1 MDRQAW
7 RDFFVTVT
15 LLGIS
20 FVIAVLSS
28 IAAQQNAVKLGAI
41 SAAISLILAVIG
53 AVYILPRLARRVQLE
68 FIRFAVR
75 TTVTVEGLF
84 FLALLVVV
92 GFAAWNTAN
101 NLLYLILSAMLAFL
115 FAANFISRLS
125 LSDLSIQL
133 RFPDHIF
140 AGEQA
145 TLALTTTNHKRF
157 IPTFSV
163 MIEPLSEPASTP
175 SGRTQSRVGNTSKGP
190 NGKKIEGRMS
200 APGDASGQLVAATGA
215 ETSGIAGG
223 TAKTRLAKRKQK
235 AAVRNPSTLGKLAH
249 FILVPP
255 GASAKQKIEHRFDKR
270 GCYPITAF
278 RVSTKFPTGF
288 FKKWRRIEAA
298 GEIVVY
304 PKPKPL
310 DDFYHTLPMIT
321 GQVTSF
327 ARGSGDDLFRIRHY
341 HPSDHMRHIDWKATA
356 KSRGLMVR
364 DHTREDER
372 RLTIVFD
379 TSRPASA
386 GGGGSDHAESKAPA
400 GAASADGEKSARE
413 VFEQSFETAVVM
425 AASLAN
431 HFILEGS
438 DVELITARPEGS
450 VEADKGVD
458 HLYSILRVLATL
470 TPDPLEREHTEDE
483 QENHRRSRA
492 AAARGSTG
500 TGSARHEYDGRPRAF
515 GAAGRR
521 SGQEVTLWQMLD
533 AAPILSDERRF
544 KVLITSA
551 QKGTI
556 PANIW
561 RSAHVVFMEDLR

>member
-7 RDFFVTVT
+7 RYFFITVF

-28 IAAQQNAVKLGAI
+28 IAAQQNAIRLAAI
-41 SAAISLILAVIG
+41 SAAVSLALAVIG
-53 AVYILPRLARRVQLE
+53 AIYILPRLARRVQLE

-84 FLALLVVV
+84 FLSLLVVIA
-92 GFAAWNTAN
+92 FAAWNTAN
-101 NLLYLILSAMLAFL
+101 NLLYLILSAMIAFL

-145 TLALTTTNHKRF
+145 TLTLTVTNHKRLV
-157 IPTFSV
+157 PTFSV
-163 MIEPLSEPASTP
+163 IVEPLAEAASRRGPELRSGREHPKATSRQARWDVTSSESIAATSTNDRRAKAAMHSRRSQRKESTAGQEPA
-175 SGRTQSRVGNTSKGP
+175 N
-190 NGKKIEGRMS
+190 
-200 APGDASGQLVAATGA
+200 
-215 ETSGIAGG
+215 
-223 TAKTRLAKRKQK
+223 
-235 AAVRNPSTLGKLAH
+235 LGKLAH
-249 FILVPP
+249 FILVPQ
-255 GASAKQKIEHRFDKR
+255 GASAKQKIEHRFEKR

-288 FKKWRRIEAA
+288 FKKWRRIEAS
-298 GEIVVY
+298 GEILVY

-310 DDFYHTLPMIT
+310 DDFYHALPMIT
-321 GQVTSF
+321 GQVSSL
-327 ARGSGDDLFRIRHY
+327 ARGTGDDLFRIRSY

-356 KSRGLMVR
+356 KSKGLMVR
-364 DHTREDER
+364 DNTREDER

-379 TSRPASA
+379 TSRPPAA
-386 GGGGSDHAESKAPA
+386 VGQLDRGGQPDSLDIAEEEERGDDKKVR
-400 GAASADGEKSARE
+400 GWFDK
-413 VFEQSFETAVVM
+413 SFESAVIM

-450 VEADKGVD
+450 VESAKGVD
-458 HLYSILRVLATL
+458 HLYRILRVLATL
-470 TPDPLEREHTEDE
+470 EPDPPEQGTQSLEADPPGK
-483 QENHRRSRA
+483 NSGSGSNGSRWYSK
-492 AAARGSTG
+492 AARTADRLQSGAKLPG
-500 TGSARHEYDGRPRAF
+500 AIDGRSQK
-515 GAAGRR
+515 GR
-521 SGQEVTLWQMLD
+521 TLWQMLD
-533 AAPILSDERRF
+533 EIPILADERRF

-551 QKGTI
+551 RKGTV

-561 RSAHVVFMEDLR
+561 RSAHVVFMEDLL

>member
-7 RDFFVTVT
+7 RDFFITVF

-28 IAAQQNAVKLGAI
+28 IAAQQSAIKLAAI
-41 SAAISLILAVIG
+41 SAAISLVLAVIG
-53 AVYILPRLARRVQLE
+53 AIYILPRLARRVQME

-84 FLALLVVV
+84 FLSLLVVI

-101 NLLYLILSAMLAFL
+101 NLLYLILSAMIAFL

-145 TLALTTTNHKRF
+145 KLTLTVTNHKRL

-163 MIEPLSEPASTP
+163 MVEPLAEAASSRKGPRTPARKTTHTAAHNGLNGPASE
-175 SGRTQSRVGNTSKGP
+175 S
-190 NGKKIEGRMS
+190 
-200 APGDASGQLVAATGA
+200 VAATKNADGA
-215 ETSGIAGG
+215 IGPSAGYQ
-223 TAKTRLAKRKQK
+223 RKIGGNNG
-235 AAVRNPSTLGKLAH
+235 ASREPANLGKLAH

-255 GASAKQKIEHRFDKR
+255 GASAKQRIEHRFEKR
-270 GCYPITAF
+270 GCFPISAF

-288 FKKWRRIEAA
+288 FKKWRRIQAS

-310 DDFYHTLPMIT
+310 DDFYHALPMIA
-321 GQVTSF
+321 GQVSSL
-327 ARGSGDDLFRIRHY
+327 ARGTGDDLFRIRHY
-341 HPSDHMRHIDWKATA
+341 NPSDQMKHIDWKATA
-356 KSRGLMVR
+356 KSKQLMVR
-364 DHTREDER
+364 DHIREDER

-379 TSRPASA
+379 TSRPVT
-386 GGGGSDHAESKAPA
+386 APA
-400 GAASADGEKSARE
+400 KPTKGTDEELAANSDTGTDQKAAQIRFDQC
-413 VFEQSFETAVVM
+413 FESAVVM

-431 HFILEGS
+431 HFIMEGS
-438 DVELITARPEGS
+438 DVELITSRREWSVGS
-450 VEADKGVD
+450 ASGVD
-458 HLYSILRVLATL
+458 HLYNILKALAAL
-470 TPDPLEREHTEDE
+470 EPDAAQPDGTEAADAGQTRGKKE
-483 QENHRRSRA
+483 SRLNSRDLPSKRHARNNLNSKSKAGPNGARATQE
-492 AAARGSTG
+492 T
-500 TGSARHEYDGRPRAF
+500 
-515 GAAGRR
+515 
-521 SGQEVTLWQMLD
+521 TLWQALGEVPVL
-533 AAPILSDERRF
+533 ADERRF

-551 QKGTI
+551 RKGTV
-556 PANIW
+556 PASIW
-561 RSAHVVFMEDLR
+561 RSAHVVFMEDLVQD